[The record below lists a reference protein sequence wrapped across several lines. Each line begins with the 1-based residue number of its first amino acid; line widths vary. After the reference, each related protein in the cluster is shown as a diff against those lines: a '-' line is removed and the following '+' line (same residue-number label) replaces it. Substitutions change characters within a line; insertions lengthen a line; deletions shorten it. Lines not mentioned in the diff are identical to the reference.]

1 MKQKSAETWRDGT
14 IKILQAQGMPRLK
27 NQAAVCQWRQSEIA
41 GKLGPALAE
50 DLPDFE
56 KAGEWGN
63 GKLLHRRMRRSTQ
76 QSFLRLTPRP
86 QLLCQVR
93 LAKSWRFLASLSNLA
108 DAEAYVVPR
117 VTDLGYKQC

>member
-41 GKLGPALAE
+41 GQLRPALAE

-63 GKLLHRRMRRSTQ
+63 GKLLHGRMRRST
-76 QSFLRLTPRP
+76 
-86 QLLCQVR
+86 
-93 LAKSWRFLASLSNLA
+93 
-108 DAEAYVVPR
+108 
-117 VTDLGYKQC
+117 